1 VKPPVVLFAVD
12 PLLIFNV
19 LHDTLK
25 RKPILKEVAMFI
37 GLSGWHTVCKDL
49 LLPLLILGHD
59 SLDKLRVHWVEFSES
74 VAQNLFKLQF

>member
-1 VKPPVVLFAVD
+1 VKQPVVLLAVD

-19 LHDTLK
+19 LHNTVK
-25 RKPILKEVAMFI
+25 RKPILKKVAIFI

-59 SLDKLRVHWVEFSES
+59 SLDKFRVYWVAFSES
-74 VAQNLFKLQF
+74 VAQNLFKLKF